1 MKTTIITCD
10 ICGAPIGVRGGSVD
24 LHSHDATQT
33 ILTTYPP
40 QRAGAYDLC
49 AECCDELG
57 AWIRKRTR
65 KLGIEAN

>member
-49 AECCDELG
+49 AECCDELA

-65 KLGIEAN
+65 KLGIEAD

>member
-10 ICGAPIGVRGGSVD
+10 ICGAPIGMRGGSVD
-24 LHSHDATQT
+24 LHSHDAAQT

-49 AECCDELG
+49 AECCDELA
-57 AWIRKRTR
+57 AWIRKR
-65 KLGIEAN
+65 KEDA